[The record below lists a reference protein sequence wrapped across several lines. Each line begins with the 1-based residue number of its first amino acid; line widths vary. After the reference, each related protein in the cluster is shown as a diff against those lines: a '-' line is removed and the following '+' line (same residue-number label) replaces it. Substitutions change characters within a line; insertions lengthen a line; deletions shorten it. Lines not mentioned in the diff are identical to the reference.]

1 MWYCDRQKVVDDV
14 ILNFNGSAED
24 WVNNWITEAHLAGD
38 DVPDFASAKRLKN
51 VIRNAVSEYMNR
63 EMVKQISISWLNIN

>member
-1 MWYCDRQKVVDDV
+1 
-14 ILNFNGSAED
+14 
-24 WVNNWITEAHLAGD
+24 LAGD

-63 EMVKQISISWLNIN
+63 EMVKQISIS

>member
-24 WVNNWITEAHLAGD
+24 WVNNMITEAHLAGD

-51 VIRNAVSEYMNR
+51 VVRNAVSEYMNR
-63 EMVKQISISWLNIN
+63 EMVK